1 MKPSAAS
8 LSAGVP
14 AAVRLERR
22 NLARSSVS
30 EDAGGAAGVPPQTTI
45 KHLLWDRA
53 TLLGATVVGVFGA
66 EFLDVRPVEALDGK
80 RWTEGAEG
88 TAGASPAWGDHP
100 RAAH

>member
-1 MKPSAAS
+1 M
-8 LSAGVP
+8 
-14 AAVRLERR
+14 
-22 NLARSSVS
+22 
-30 EDAGGAAGVPPQTTI
+30 PPQTTV

-80 RWTEGAEG
+80 RRTEGAEGAEG

-100 RAAH
+100 IAAH